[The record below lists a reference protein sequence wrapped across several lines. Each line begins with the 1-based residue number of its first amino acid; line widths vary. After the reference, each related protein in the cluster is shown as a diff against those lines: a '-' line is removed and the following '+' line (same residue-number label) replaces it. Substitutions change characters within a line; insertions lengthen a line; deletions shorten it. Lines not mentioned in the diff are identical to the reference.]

1 RECRINDPQAQCQ
14 GKNQQ
19 WIINKAD
26 QTIVSQMNGQCLDVF
41 NFDRSNVNAIS
52 CNKQDNQQWTWNMI
66 DGSIRNKHSVL
77 LNRGNSSEPITV
89 QWSDIGFPT
98 KDSALVRDLWAHK
111 VIGAFR
117 GNYTSPNIDPHA
129 VMMLKITLFQ

>member
-1 RECRINDPQAQCQ
+1 
-14 GKNQQ
+14 
-19 WIINKAD
+19 
-26 QTIVSQMNGQCLDVF
+26 
-41 NFDRSNVNAIS
+41 
-52 CNKQDNQQWTWNMI
+52 QWTWNMI
-66 DGSIRNKHSVL
+66 DGSIRNKHSGQCLIQVPELEVWAGPLQDGSAAVVL